1 MPPDSPAPPQQG
13 GAPPGGG
20 TLPPQGAAG
29 AQQPSALGQEAMAR
43 AQLKLIVHALHTKI
57 FPAFTLNSDEGKAVQ
72 KALNALAPYGGG
84 GEKDGGKNDAM
95 SALMA
100 RAMAAKGGA
109 GGAPGMAQPN
119 RGPVPSTTGGGQ

>member
-1 MPPDSPAPPQQG
+1 MPPDSPAPPSQG

-57 FPAFTLNSDEGKAVQ
+57 FPSFPLNSEEGKAVQ

-84 GEKDGGKNDAM
+84 GDGDKGGGKNDAM

-100 RAMAAKGGA
+100 RAMAAKGG
-109 GGAPGMAQPN
+109 GQPGMAQPN
-119 RGPVPSTTGGGQ
+119 RGPIPSATGGGQ